1 MPADQIDR
9 DRLAALLRRD
19 LDDMPSPDLQRA
31 LRALRTAPAPDAG
44 PAHLSTVLAA
54 VHAARDQAAAAEL
67 LPARPPR
74 RGPSASL
81 LAAMRS
87 QLPVVGLPFWL
98 ACALVIVLG
107 VFIGN
112 LWLQPLVSPLLLT
125 APPLAAL
132 GVGYAFRAVDAG
144 MAELER
150 ACPAHP
156 VELALSR
163 LLLVVGFDLA
173 LALLLLPWNTG
184 APLVSGG
191 DASLILDWLAPLLL
205 CSGVSLLG
213 TQRYGV
219 LTGTLG
225 GLGLWGIYV
234 GLHILVGQGIL
245 ALSMMQGLAVWGL
258 FLITGLICVVVA
270 LRQVG
275 RRVLPEAL

>member
-1 MPADQIDR
+1 MSGDLCGGD
-9 DRLAALLRRD
+9 D
-19 LDDMPSPDLQRA
+19 LDARLRCDLGEAPLGLADA
-31 LRALRTAPAPDAG
+31 LRAARVRPLPAPG
-44 PAHLSTVLAA
+44 PTHLAQVLAA
-54 VHAARDQAAAAEL
+54 VHTARDRAAAADL
-67 LPARPPR
+67 LPVSRPR
-74 RGPSASL
+74 AGTVASL
-81 LAAMRS
+81 VAAIRS
-87 QLPVVGLPFWL
+87 QIPVVGLPFWL

-107 VFIGN
+107 VLVGN
-112 LWLQPLVSPLLLT
+112 LWFQPLVSPLLLT

-184 APLVSGG
+184 ASLVSGG
-191 DASLILDWLAPLLL
+191 DAGLILDWLAPLLL
-205 CSGVSLLG
+205 SSGVSALG

-219 LTGTLG
+219 TAGTLG
-225 GLGLWGIYV
+225 GLSLWGVYV
-234 GLHILVGQGIL
+234 GLHVLVDQGAL
-245 ALSMMQGLAVWGL
+245 AVSLLQGVVVWGL
-258 FLITGLICVVVA
+258 FLAVGLVCFVVA

-275 RRVLPEAL
+275 RMVLPEAL

>member
-1 MPADQIDR
+1 MSADETER
-9 DRLAALLRRD
+9 DRVEALLRQD
-19 LDDMPSPDLQRA
+19 LNAAPAPAVQRA
-31 LRALRTAPAPDAG
+31 LRALRTAPAPDPG

-54 VHAARDQAAAAEL
+54 VHAAQDQAAAADL
-67 LPARPPR
+67 LPGNGPR
-74 RGPSASL
+74 AGTSASL
-81 LAAMRS
+81 LAALRS

-98 ACALVIVLG
+98 ACALVIALG

-132 GVGYAFRAVDAG
+132 GVGYAFRALDAG

-150 ACPAHP
+150 ACPIRP

-173 LALLLLPWNTG
+173 LALLLMPWNTG

-191 DASLILDWLAPLLL
+191 DIGLILDWLAPLLL

-219 LTGTLG
+219 LAGTLG
-225 GLGLWGIYV
+225 GLSLWGVYV
-234 GLHILVGQGIL
+234 GLHVLVGQGVL
-245 ALSMMQGLAVWGL
+245 ALSVLQGLVVWGL
-258 FLITGLICVVVA
+258 FLAGGLLCVVVA
-270 LRQVG
+270 LRQIG
-275 RRVLPEAL
+275 RMALPETL